1 MAALPV
7 PEPVEQL
14 APAELF
20 AGPAGILIA
29 KSMTMTTRTR
39 YALLGGAGVMAV
51 GLAGGLAAWVS
62 SSLPSLVLAQERP
75 DELRYVPSEA
85 TILSFANVREVM
97 DSELRRR
104 LREVEPELD
113 GQREFQER
121 TGIDIER
128 DIEYVIGGVVPNGP
142 DATSGIVILSWRFDF
157 ERLEALALEHGG
169 AVGEHRGRPL
179 ITIAE
184 EPVAMAFLESGVIA
198 IGSEAVVRRIV
209 DLPVTGGGVDSDDS
223 LMGLLHYVD
232 SGATAWTVGRF
243 DNAVG
248 SQWLPEQVESQVSQ
262 VAAFA
267 AGLHVN
273 GGVSGSLTAV
283 ARDEETGR
291 NLRELLQGLLAL
303 ARLQVGSRPELRGLL
318 DSIRLTSAGTNVT
331 LAFDLPSDAVLELLP
346 DRSDADV
353 ATVP

>member
-1 MAALPV
+1 
-7 PEPVEQL
+7 
-14 APAELF
+14 
-20 AGPAGILIA
+20 
-29 KSMTMTTRTR
+29 MTRRTR
-39 YALLGGAGVMAV
+39 YVLLGGAGVMAV

-62 SSLPSLVLAQERP
+62 SSLPSLVLAQEQP
-75 DELRYVPSEA
+75 DELRYVPPEA

-97 DSELRRR
+97 DSDLRRR
-104 LREVEPELD
+104 LRELQPELD

-128 DIEYVIGGVVPNGP
+128 DIEYVVGGLVPDGSNQS
-142 DATSGIVILSWRFDF
+142 SGIAILAGRFEV

-169 AVGEHRGRPL
+169 TATDYRGRRL
-179 ITIAE
+179 ITIAG

-198 IGSEAVVRRIV
+198 IGSEPVVRRTI
-209 DLPVTGGGVDSDDS
+209 DLPFTGGGVDSNDS
-223 LMGLLHYVD
+223 LLRLLGHVD
-232 SGATAWTVGRF
+232 SGSTAWTIGRL
-243 DNAVG
+243 DSAVDG
-248 SQWLPEQVESQVSQ
+248 AWLPDEVESQVAQ

-267 AGLHVN
+267 VGARVN
-273 GGVSGSLTAV
+273 GGVSGSLTAE

-291 NLRELLQGLLAL
+291 NLRDLLQGFLAL

-346 DRSDADV
+346 DRSDAD
-353 ATVP
+353 AASAP